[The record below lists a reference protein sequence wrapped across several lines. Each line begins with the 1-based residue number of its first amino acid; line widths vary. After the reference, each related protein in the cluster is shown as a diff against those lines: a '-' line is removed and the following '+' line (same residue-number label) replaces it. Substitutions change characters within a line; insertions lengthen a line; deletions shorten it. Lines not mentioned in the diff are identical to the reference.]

1 MKMNLEKL
9 KDTIFFEQAAEKT
22 HHIMEMHKGDNV
34 RIAYSGGSDS
44 DTMMWFMKLLGYNI
58 PAVFYNSGLEYLATK
73 NHIKDMRNNGFII
86 EEIKPKYYIP
96 YAMRK
101 YGIPFINKNTSDM
114 VGRLQKHNFDFINDG
129 DKSFEELSEKYS
141 NSATALK
148 WWTNS
153 FISKRF
159 NISWNKNLKEFLIQ
173 NNGVPFSVSAK
184 CCEIIKK
191 NTMKEYAKKND
202 IKLVL
207 IGLRKAEGGR
217 RSLFQ
222 NCYVPPKENAYSKY
236 YPLFWWNDEEKKYF
250 NTLFEIQNSDCYTKY
265 GLTRTGCA
273 GCPYG
278 LHFEKELEI
287 LKTFEP
293 KLYKLATHI
302 FKNSYRATLD
312 YHKFMKEHR

>member
-44 DTMMWFMKLLGYNI
+44 DTMI
-58 PAVFYNSGLEYLATK
+58 
-73 NHIKDMRNNGFII
+73 
-86 EEIKPKYYIP
+86 
-96 YAMRK
+96 
-101 YGIPFINKNTSDM
+101 
-114 VGRLQKHNFDFINDG
+114 
-129 DKSFEELSEKYS
+129 
-141 NSATALK
+141 
-148 WWTNS
+148 
-153 FISKRF
+153 
-159 NISWNKNLKEFLIQ
+159 
-173 NNGVPFSVSAK
+173 
-184 CCEIIKK
+184 
-191 NTMKEYAKKND
+191 KND